1 MMALR
6 RIAAVLAFAAAAVA
20 CQTLPADPSAGAQ
33 ESAAMVQ
40 NTGMILITGTVVV
53 APANREAMIA
63 LGREQVT
70 SSRAE
75 EGNVSYGFYEDALQ
89 PNTFIFV
96 ERWRDQ
102 AAVTI
107 HFAKPY
113 SGAFVQK
120 VRAIAL
126 NSPAIEIHDIAG
138 QRTVIPGG

>member
-1 MMALR
+1 MRLQRLVASLVLG
-6 RIAAVLAFAAAAVA
+6 AAVAA
-20 CQTLPADPSAGAQ
+20 CQTLPAGPPAASQ
-33 ESAAMVQ
+33 ETAAMAQ
-40 NTGMILITGTVVV
+40 GAGMVLITGTVVV
-53 APANREAMIA
+53 APENRDAMIA

-70 SSRAE
+70 NSRSE

-102 AAVTI
+102 AAVTV

-126 NSPAIEIHDIAG
+126 NAPAIELHDIAG